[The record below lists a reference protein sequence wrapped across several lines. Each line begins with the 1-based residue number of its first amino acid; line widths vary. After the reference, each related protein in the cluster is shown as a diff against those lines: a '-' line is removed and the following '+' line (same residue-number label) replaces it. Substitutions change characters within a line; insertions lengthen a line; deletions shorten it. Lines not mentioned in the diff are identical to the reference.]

1 MTSATRAVPL
11 LLALALIVG
20 CRSRTIRGS
29 DEVVPTER
37 CFGAGATLDSAEAV
51 RRAAHALESPGVLL
65 RPRTIQAVR
74 DEGIEIGLLVSL
86 AVAQPPNVAGGGG
99 MVWVDLES
107 GCALVLR
114 RYE

>member
-1 MTSATRAVPL
+1 MRTTRAVPL
-11 LLALALIVG
+11 LLALTLVVG
-20 CRSRTIRGS
+20 CHALAIRGS
-29 DEVVPTER
+29 DEVVRTER

-51 RRAAHALESPGVLL
+51 RRAAHALEGPGIIL

-74 DEGIEIGLLVSL
+74 DEGIEIGLLVGL

-99 MVWVDLES
+99 MVWVDLET